1 VTADRRLRIG
11 AWAALLVAIAAP
23 IEVAVA
29 FLTAD
34 RPGSLDLDAMTALE
48 IVRFGALLVAV
59 VGLDPLFR
67 SLAPDLARPVRFVGA
82 VAALVL
88 IATDVGGLAVGD
100 LGAAG
105 TLLSLA
111 GSVLVGIWFIGGG
124 AILMRH
130 GGGLARIGWTAE
142 LGGFGNILTAVA
154 ISVSLTGP
162 GVGGGLTWLEWF
174 RILGLFVVVYLVR
187 VWRYVIGGKL
197 PGPGIL

>member
-1 VTADRRLRIG
+1 MTADRRLRIG
-11 AWAALLVAIAAP
+11 GWAALLVAIVAP

-34 RPGSLDLDAMTALE
+34 RPGSLDLDALSAVE

-82 VAALVL
+82 VAALAL
-88 IATDVGGLAVGD
+88 IATDVVGLAVGD

-105 TLLSLA
+105 MLLNLV
-111 GSVLVGIWFIGGG
+111 GSVLVGIWFIGSGAIVMSRGG
-124 AILMRH
+124 AF
-130 GGGLARIGWTAE
+130 ARIGWTAE
-142 LGGFGNILTAVA
+142 LGGLGMILAGVA
-154 ISVSLTGP
+154 SALRISGP
-162 GVGGGLTWLEWF
+162 TGGGMTWIEWF
-174 RILGLFVVVYLVR
+174 EVLGLFVVVYLVR
-187 VWRYVIGGKL
+187 VWSYVVRGRL